1 MVVEAQ
7 GRGHLRQR
15 LVQGVFHGIGVHVR
29 LQRSGAR
36 VGRGAVLAGHGLHGH
51 VQQDVQPHVPGH
63 LLHRTAGSGMGPQGQ
78 GHGERQAGQLLRGL
92 QLLAH
97 IVDHQHEGGLGH
109 GPGKRGQ
116 HGLPAGKMQDE
127 TGAAVH
133 VGFQHT
139 VVRPAQLRHGHVIGQ
154 QALTVRAGTQGL
166 LAQALLQ
173 GQGQTQGGAVPFHTI
188 MTGLLFREAG
198 HGQQTAAGHDPGQG
212 LAHQIVQT
220 VPVPQPVTAG
230 QHGLPVLGHQ
240 HGASLPGGQ
249 PQGQAQTEAEPQ
261 DTAHQQAGRRTQ
273 PPGEAVVI
281 VSARGAGMKERQA
294 HRFPPR
300 RTQA

>member
-1 MVVEAQ
+1 
-7 GRGHLRQR
+7 
-15 LVQGVFHGIGVHVR
+15 
-29 LQRSGAR
+29 
-36 VGRGAVLAGHGLHGH
+36 
-51 VQQDVQPHVPGH
+51 
-63 LLHRTAGSGMGPQGQ
+63 
-78 GHGERQAGQLLRGL
+78 
-92 QLLAH
+92 
-97 IVDHQHEGGLGH
+97 
-109 GPGKRGQ
+109 
-116 HGLPAGKMQDE
+116 MQDE

-154 QALTVRAGTQGL
+154 QALTVRAGTQSL

-173 GQGQTQGGAVPFHTI
+173 GKGQTQGGAVPFHTI

-212 LAHQIVQT
+212 LAHQVVQT

-281 VSARGAGMKERQA
+281 VAARGAGMKERQA